1 MSDSV
6 GQYLNEIGLVPLLT
20 ALEEREL
27 SQIIEKGRDAQAALD
42 AGERGRELQRAV
54 RAAANAK
61 DRFIRANL
69 RLVVSVARR
78 YPLPPGMELLD
89 LIQEGNLG
97 LEHAVDKF
105 DWRKGF
111 KFSTYATFWIRQAI
125 GRALDQKASLV
136 RLPGDRSASLRA
148 ALRQVSGDGDELD
161 DEHARLHRL
170 TTPTSLDR
178 TIGDDDSNELID
190 LLADANPGP
199 EAQVMSREDDR
210 MITDLLVGAR
220 QPGPPGRRAAL
231 RPAGRSQAQLPRGRR
246 GARRHRRSR
255 SPPGE
260 AGGHRRPRAGRRAHR
275 RRLIRTPFRHDA
287 PASPSGASSRPGP
300 HPGRRA
306 PGNSPARPAP
316 RGRILDGRQRR
327 RRCGFAPTAPER
339 PPFSRDF
346 DLDAHL
352 VAGPHGCPAARLA
365 RPRRPRSRHQG
376 PVHLS
381 PAGVR
386 RRGPR
391 PHRLAGPGRQR
402 RGLPAPGRRL
412 RRVVRRLLGRR
423 HPQQAPGHP
432 ADGGRA
438 HVLVRRPGREGRAHR
453 RSVRQ
458 APLVRHRDR
467 RRRRAA
473 RRSAATSST
482 TSPSPPRPAS
492 PTPSGSLTAYNQSA
506 ATLNLVR
513 AFTKGGFAD
522 LSRVHSWTQE
532 FVASSNEGRRYEQ
545 VADEIDRALR
555 FMKACGDAHQR
566 APPAPHRSTS
576 SPATRP

>member
-20 ALEEREL
+20 AQEEREL

-42 AGERGRELQRAV
+42 AGERGRDLHKAV
-54 RAAANAK
+54 KDAAIAK

-210 MITDLLVGAR
+210 MITDLLSV
-220 QPGPPGRRAAL
+220 
-231 RPAGRSQAQLPRGRR
+231 
-246 GARRHRRSR
+246 
-255 SPPGE
+255 
-260 AGGHRRPRAGRRAHR
+260 
-275 RRLIRTPFRHDA
+275 
-287 PASPSGASSRPGP
+287 
-300 HPGRRA
+300 
-306 PGNSPARPAP
+306 
-316 RGRILDGRQRR
+316 LDNR
-327 RRCGFAPTAPER
+327 
-339 PPFSRDF
+339 
-346 DLDAHL
+346 
-352 VAGPHGCPAARLA
+352 ARLA
-365 RPRRPRSRHQG
+365 VEQRFGLQDGRKRSYREVG
-376 PVHLS
+376 EEL
-381 PAGVR
+381 GVT
-386 RRGPR
+386 
-391 PHRLAGPGRQR
+391 A
-402 RGLPAPGRRL
+402 
-412 RRVVRRLLGRR
+412 
-423 HPQQAPGHP
+423 
-432 ADGGRA
+432 
-438 HVLVRRPGREGRAHR
+438 E
-453 RSVRQ
+453 
-458 APLVRHRDR
+458 
-467 RRRRAA
+467 AA
-473 RRSAATSST
+473 RRLVKRAVTAVRDHAGERIDAA
-482 TSPSPPRPAS
+482 
-492 PTPSGSLTAYNQSA
+492 
-506 ATLNLVR
+506 
-513 AFTKGGFAD
+513 
-522 LSRVHSWTQE
+522 
-532 FVASSNEGRRYEQ
+532 
-545 VADEIDRALR
+545 
-555 FMKACGDAHQR
+555 
-566 APPAPHRSTS
+566 
-576 SPATRP
+576 